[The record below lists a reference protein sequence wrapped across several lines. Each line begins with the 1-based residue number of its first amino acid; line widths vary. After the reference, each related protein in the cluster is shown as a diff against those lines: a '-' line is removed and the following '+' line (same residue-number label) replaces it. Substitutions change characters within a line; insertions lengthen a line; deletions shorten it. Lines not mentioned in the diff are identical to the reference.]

1 MSPPVRLVPLLV
13 LTALLAL
20 PSGAGAATVNHLGN
34 EILYQGDLTEE
45 SSASVQVSD
54 DGKQIDIIERGTS
67 LQAGLGCD
75 QIETPAGSDKT
86 GEVSCPLEGAQKI
99 TFDMRDND
107 DALLIAIGSKP
118 TPPLSVLGGEGT
130 DLVIYS
136 PPPPVLGVSVT
147 LDGMANDGL
156 PDRGD
161 NIGADVEQ
169 VFGTEAA
176 DVLAGNDEA
185 NKLFGDAGADT
196 YSGAGG
202 DDLIETFE
210 PGGPPERDDVRC
222 GPGRDIVDGDKL
234 DTIAADC
241 EIVARASRVL
251 LTNGPDRFK
260 LFRSALTVFG
270 RGGNDVI
277 TGFFRD
283 RIDGGKG
290 RDKLVGG
297 RSVDVLTGGPDRD
310 KLYGGS
316 GRDTINARDGDR
328 DTVGCGTGRDVVKAD
343 RKDRVRG
350 DCEKVSRR

>member
-1 MSPPVRLVPLLV
+1 MSPYVRVAALL
-13 LTALLAL
+13 LLAASLAL
-20 PSGAGAATVNHLGN
+20 PCGAQAATVNHLGN

-45 SSASVQVSD
+45 SNAEVRVSD
-54 DGKQIDIIERGTS
+54 DGLKLDIIERGTS

-75 QIETPAGSDKT
+75 QVETPPGSDKS
-86 GEVSCPLEGAQKI
+86 GEVACPLEGAEKL

-107 DALLIAIGSKP
+107 DALLIEIGSRP
-118 TPPLSVLGGEGT
+118 TPPLSVSGGEGI
-130 DLVIYS
+130 DLVTYT
-136 PPPPVLGVSVT
+136 PPPPVTGVSIT
-147 LDGMANDGL
+147 LDGIANDGP

-161 NIGADVEQ
+161 NIGVDVENA
-169 VFGTEAA
+169 FGTEAA

-185 NKLFGDAGADT
+185 NKFFGDAGADV
-196 YSGAGG
+196 YSGGG
-202 DDLIETFE
+202 GNDLLESFE
-210 PGGPPERDDVRC
+210 PGGPPEKDEVTC

-234 DTIAADC
+234 DTVAADC

-251 LTNGPDRFK
+251 LTNGPDKLK
-260 LFRSALTVFG
+260 LFRSALSVFG

-290 RDKLVGG
+290 NDKLVGG
-297 RSVDVLTGGPDRD
+297 DSVDLLTGGPGQD

-316 GRDTINARDGDR
+316 GRDTIRARDGKRDLVGCGSGR
-328 DTVGCGTGRDVVKAD
+328 DTVQAD
-343 RKDRVRG
+343 RSDRVRP